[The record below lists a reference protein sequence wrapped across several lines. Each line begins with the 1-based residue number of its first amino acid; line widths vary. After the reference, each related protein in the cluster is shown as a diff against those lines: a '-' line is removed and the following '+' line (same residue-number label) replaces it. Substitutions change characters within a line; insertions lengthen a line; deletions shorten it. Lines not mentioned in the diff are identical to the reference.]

1 MKKGEKD
8 YLDISFIDMGI
19 STKKHCNNCGHDFT
33 REYGVGIDGHAV
45 LYCDRCGKPMNVDF
59 SGGWVT
65 LPDCEC
71 GGHFD
76 ADAKGRCPKCG
87 STDIL

>member
-1 MKKGEKD
+1 
-8 YLDISFIDMGI
+8 MGI
-19 STKKHCNNCGHDFT
+19 ATKNHCNNCGHDFT

-45 LYCDRCGKPMNVDF
+45 LYCDRCGKSMNVDF

-65 LPDCEC
+65 LPDCDC

-87 STDIL
+87 SADFYTV